1 MNKKGFNDARTNLRV
16 AEEDSNKKI
25 WLYTFSSIAGV
36 LFIVLILIVAIGIT
50 TNSDDSSDDLV
61 NRLSGTSHQTET
73 TTGCEVDDDCIALD
87 ESAFCSDNGLC
98 VIVVYD
104 NDTGDTG
111 DETEIECVVDEDCI
125 AIDETAFCN
134 DNSLCEIPVDD
145 GDGSAGLTGFFAK
158 FTGWVVDETGPIY
171 YTGGNVGIGNSNPEV
186 ALEVTD
192 NAPGNLSVFKAS
204 TNTATGSI
212 GQTFNLVRSTDKYSG
227 HQIYDQV
234 RKISTTLSTQVTP
247 PQLWR
252 DYESK
257 LQFGIA
263 NGRNGYIAQRYVD
276 VLGTGAW
283 QPSSMIFGNSKSVLP
298 TASWNSVNNDYM
310 IITYD
315 GKVGIGTMNPVD
327 FLQVKPGVNAGITL
341 GSDNSGNP
349 MLTFRSGA
357 SNNWKVTQYFTDGI
371 QKWSMGSNL
380 QDDFFLAPGA
390 VGTPQLPVYI
400 KVKQTSGAI
409 TFSNLSGAGS
419 AYACINPAGTLYRS
433 TTPCVA

>member
-1 MNKKGFNDARTNLRV
+1 MDTRGFSNFSNASTNLRV
-16 AEEDSNKKI
+16 AEVESNKKVS
-25 WLYTFSSIAGV
+25 LYVLSSIAGV
-36 LFIVLILIVAIGIT
+36 LFVVLILIITIGLIT
-50 TNSDDSSDDLV
+50 KPNDSPLADSNSTNV
-61 NRLSGTSHQTET
+61 GGGTTSGTSQSTET
-73 TTGCEVDDDCIALD
+73 TTPCYSNND
-87 ESAFCSDNGLC
+87 C
-98 VIVVYD
+98 VIL
-104 NDTGDTG
+104 G
-111 DETEIECVVDEDCI
+111 
-125 AIDETAFCN
+125 ATAFCGQN
-134 DNSLCEIPVDD
+134 GMCVIPSGNTGGGGGGSGDNT
-145 GDGSAGLTGFFAK
+145 GAGLTGFFAK
-158 FTGWVVDETGPIY
+158 FTGWAIGATPIY
-171 YTGGNVGIGNSNPEV
+171 YTGGNVGIGTLVPEV

-192 NAPGNLSVFKAS
+192 NAPGTLSVFKAS
-204 TNTATGSI
+204 TNTTSGI
-212 GQTFNLVRSTDKYSG
+212 VGQAFNLVRSTDKYSG

-234 RKISTTLSTQVTP
+234 RKISTTNSVGNN
-247 PQLWR
+247 QLWR

>member
-315 GKVGIGTMNPVD
+315 GKVGIGTMNPTKR
-327 FLQVKPGVNAGITL
+327 LEINTSHA
-341 GSDNSGNP
+341 
-349 MLTFRSGA
+349 
-357 SNNWKVTQYFTDGI
+357 TDGI
-371 QKWSMGSNL
+371 EIFSDSQASVRNQQYPQRAGHACPLWESPYPYSGLWYRLRPCLGRNW
-380 QDDFFLAPGA
+380 QPG
-390 VGTPQLPVYI
+390 
-400 KVKQTSGAI
+400 
-409 TFSNLSGAGS
+409 
-419 AYACINPAGTLYRS
+419 
-433 TTPCVA
+433 